1 MLGRKALGMK
11 LYCGD
16 GEDAN
21 SVFVDEV
28 QELLSYHDY
37 ILFTLY

>member
-1 MLGRKALGMK
+1 MCGRKGLGMK
-11 LYCGD
+11 LFSGD

-28 QELLSYHDY
+28 QEL
-37 ILFTLY
+37 